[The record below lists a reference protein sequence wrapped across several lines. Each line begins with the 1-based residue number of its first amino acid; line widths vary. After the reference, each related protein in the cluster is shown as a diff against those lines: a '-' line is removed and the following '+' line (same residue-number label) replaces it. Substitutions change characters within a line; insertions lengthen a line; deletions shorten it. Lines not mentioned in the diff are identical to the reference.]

1 MNLLNEAQTEQLKE
15 ISQYLLRVRQEKSI
29 RIEEVAA
36 KTHIQKNCLQALEA
50 GHFEELPEPVYVQ
63 GFIRRY
69 ADALGL
75 DGTALANSFTINVS
89 PPYTKTNPNNS
100 SNVSPPYTKTNPNNS
115 SQNLDKKSKIRI
127 PLFIS
132 YALLL
137 IIAALGLV
145 YILNPQLIVEFVTK
159 QQNLI
164 ANSTQKTTS
173 SSESSLPTFEPQAE
187 QQNSIPAAEQTTA
200 PSPESSLAVAPSA
213 STTNQNVEVT
223 LELQD
228 KSWLKVQ
235 ADGKTEFVGE
245 LTKGERRTWTAKEKL
260 IVRSG
265 NAGAVLISVN
275 NQPAIPFGNAG
286 AIKEATFTPEVNN

>member
-36 KTHIQKNCLQALEA
+36 KTHIQKNCLQALET

-75 DGTALANSFTINVS
+75 DGTALANTFTINVV
-89 PPYTKTNPNNS
+89 PPYTNTSPNN
-100 SNVSPPYTKTNPNNS
+100 
-115 SQNLDKKSKIRI
+115 SQNLDKRAKIHI
-127 PLFIS
+127 PLFIP

-137 IIAALGLV
+137 IIAAIGLI
-145 YILNPQLIVEFVTK
+145 YILNPRLIVDFVTK
-159 QQNLI
+159 QQNSI
-164 ANSTQKTTS
+164 ATSTQKTAP
-173 SSESSLPTFEPQAE
+173 SSESSLSELESQTQ
-187 QQNSIPAAEQTTA
+187 QQNSIPTPRQITA
-200 PSPESSLAVAPSA
+200 PSPESPLALEPFI

-223 LELQD
+223 LELQG
-228 KSWLKVQ
+228 KSWLRVQ
-235 ADGKTEFVGE
+235 VDGKTEFVGE
-245 LTKGERRTWTAKEKL
+245 LTKGERRTWTAKEQL
-260 IVRSG
+260 IIRSG

-275 NQPAIPFGNAG
+275 NQPAIPFGDAG
-286 AIKEATFTPEVNN
+286 AIKEVTFTPEVNN

>member
-15 ISQYLLRVRQEKSI
+15 ISQYLVQVRQEKSI

-36 KTHIQKNCLQALEA
+36 KTHIQKSCLQALET

-89 PPYTKTNPNNS
+89 PPYTKTNPNN
-100 SNVSPPYTKTNPNNS
+100 N

-127 PLFIS
+127 PLFVS

-137 IIAALGLV
+137 IIAAIGLV
-145 YILNPQLIVEFVTK
+145 YILNPRLIVNFVTK

-164 ANSTQKTTS
+164 ANSTQKTAPL
-173 SSESSLPTFEPQAE
+173 SESSLPALESQSQ
-187 QQNSIPAAEQTTA
+187 QQNSIPTPLQTTA
-200 PSPESSLAVAPSA
+200 LSPESSLAVAPSA

-223 LELQD
+223 LDLQG

-235 ADGKTEFVGE
+235 VDGKTEFVGE
-245 LTKGERRTWTAKEKL
+245 LTKGKRRTWTAKEKL
-260 IVRSG
+260 TIRSG

-275 NQPAIPFGNAG
+275 NQPAKPFGDAG
-286 AIKEATFTPEVNN
+286 AIKEVTFTPEVNN

>member
-15 ISQYLLRVRQEKSI
+15 ISQYLLQVRQEKSI

-89 PPYTKTNPNNS
+89 PPYTKTSPNN
-100 SNVSPPYTKTNPNNS
+100 
-115 SQNLDKKSKIRI
+115 SQNLDKKAKIRI
-127 PLFIS
+127 PLFIP

-137 IIAALGLV
+137 IVAAIGLV
-145 YILNPQLIVEFVTK
+145 YVLNPRLIVEFVTK

-164 ANSTQKTTS
+164 ANSTQKTTP
-173 SSESSLPTFEPQAE
+173 SSESLLPALESQA
-187 QQNSIPAAEQTTA
+187 QQQDSIPTAEQTTA
-200 PSPESSLAVAPSA
+200 PSPESSLAIAPST

-223 LELQD
+223 LELQG

-235 ADGKTEFVGE
+235 VDGKTEFVGE

-275 NQPAIPFGNAG
+275 NQPAKPFGNAG
-286 AIKEATFTPEVNN
+286 AIKEVTFTPEVNN

>member
-15 ISQYLLRVRQEKSI
+15 ISQYLVQVRQEKSI

-36 KTHIQKNCLQALEA
+36 KTHIQKNCLQALET
-50 GHFEELPEPVYVQ
+50 GHFEELPEPIYVQ

-89 PPYTKTNPNNS
+89 PTYTDTKTNPNNS
-100 SNVSPPYTKTNPNNS
+100 
-115 SQNLDKKSKIRI
+115 QNLDKRSKIRI
-127 PLFIS
+127 PLFIP

-137 IIAALGLV
+137 ITAAIGLV
-145 YILNPQLIVEFVTK
+145 YILNPRLIVDFVTK

-164 ANSTQKTTS
+164 ANSTQKTTP
-173 SSESSLPTFEPQAE
+173 SSESSLPALESQSQ
-187 QQNSIPAAEQTTA
+187 QQNSIPTTEQTTA

-213 STTNQNVEVT
+213 STTNQNVAVT
-223 LELQD
+223 LELQG

-275 NQPAIPFGNAG
+275 NQPAKPFGDTG
-286 AIKEATFTPEVNN
+286 AIKEVTFTPKVNN